1 MYELRDYQQKV
12 HDSTIEHMRETYKSG
27 KFDPAFANVTV
38 GGGKTVLIAFAVQ
51 QIMTREGNSVLVLAR
66 QGELIDQD
74 ALDAR
79 AIGIK
84 LSIFSASLNQK
95 STYYP
100 VIFGTEGTVGRA
112 LNNEFKDSTFT
123 AILIDECH
131 HVDWQS
137 CISDSDDDSTQY
149 GNIIKH
155 FQANAERL
163 GKKPPLIIGYTGS
176 PYRGSE
182 SIYGKF
188 WRKQLSDVSTY
199 ELINKGFLVPPVFGF
214 GDDDHHYESLKKYE
228 IKGGEGAQ
236 DFTSK
241 ELAAMGREI
250 CKEQTKTQQIMQ
262 EVMHRTKD
270 RDGGVMITCASKKH
284 CEQVSECLPD
294 GTWGIVTDSTSTK
307 KRMEIIKG
315 IKENKIKYIIQI
327 GCLSTGFNAPTLSTS
342 VILRKIGSL
351 TLLIQLIGRVLRT
364 LKPEHIEKGMVKKDA
379 LVLDYSDS
387 IEAIGNLYDDPIV
400 SAAMEQKGKGPKG
413 ETQECQLCSTM
424 NSEYAV
430 RCVGQSQ
437 NSEDGRCEH
446 YFMYNECKNCGAHNA
461 PSSKTCRKCD
471 AVMIDPNANLKNKAY
486 SDADF
491 KKVLSMTIEETSGG
505 KIGVY
510 YKLDSMVQSMGIE
523 VQEEAVEYFDP
534 FFANQPWQKAKW
546 REFIL
551 DHVSSKTWQRA
562 LLACKSV
569 DEVLINRSAIEM
581 PVEITHRKNEKSF
594 SIINRKRFERD
605 VNAVECEE

>member
-12 HDSTIEHMRETYKSG
+12 HDSTLQHMRDTYKTG
-27 KFDPAFANVTV
+27 NFDPAYASVTV
-38 GGGKTVLIAFAVQ
+38 GGGKTVLIAFLVQ
-51 QIMTREGNSVLVLAR
+51 QIISRPGNSVLVLAR
-66 QGELIDQD
+66 QGELVDQN

-112 LNNEFKDSTFT
+112 LDKEFKDRAFT

-131 HVDWQS
+131 HVNWQS
-137 CISDSDDDSTQY
+137 CISDSEEDKSQY

-155 FQANAERL
+155 FQSNAERL
-163 GKKPPLIIGYTGS
+163 GDKPPLIIGYTGS

-214 GDDDHHYESLKKYE
+214 GDDDHHYEALDKYQ

-236 DFTSK
+236 DFTAK
-241 ELAAMGREI
+241 ELAAMGRDI
-250 CKEQTKTQQIMQ
+250 CKEQTKTQKIIQ
-262 EVMHRTKD
+262 EVMARTEN

-284 CEQVSECLPD
+284 CEQVAECLPE
-294 GTWGIVTDSTSTK
+294 GSWGIITDSTSTK
-307 KRMEIIKG
+307 KRMEILNDIKS
-315 IKENKIKYIIQI
+315 NNIKYIIQI

-351 TLLIQLIGRVLRT
+351 TLLIQLIGRVLRI
-364 LKPEHIEKGMVKKDA
+364 LKPEHEEMGIVKKDA

-400 SAAMEQKGKGPKG
+400 QQAMEQKGTKG
-413 ETQECQLCSTM
+413 EGTPQECPLCSTM
-424 NSEYAV
+424 NSEFAV
-430 RCVGQSQ
+430 RCIGQAQTSD
-437 NSEDGRCEH
+437 DGRCEH
-446 YFMYNECKNCGAHNA
+446 YFMFNECGNCGAHNA
-461 PSSKTCRKCD
+461 PSAKTCRTCD

-486 SDADF
+486 TDADY
-491 KKVLSMTIEETSGG
+491 KKVLSMSLTQTQKEGIWVCYE
-505 KIGVY
+505 
-510 YKLDSMVQSMGIE
+510 LDSTYMQNGIE
-523 VQEEAVEYFDP
+523 FPEIAKEYFNP
-534 FFANQPWQKAKW
+534 FSTKQWERATW
-546 REFIL
+546 RKFVIE
-551 DHVSSKTWQRA
+551 HVESETWQRGIMA
-562 LLACKSV
+562 AKNFAQLKQN
-569 DEVLINRSAIEM
+569 EMVLKA
-581 PVEITHRKNEKSF
+581 PTFITHRKNDKGF
-594 SIINRKRFERD
+594 SIINRKKFD
-605 VNAVECEE
+605 

>member
-1 MYELRDYQQKV
+1 MYKLRDYQQKV

-27 KFDPAFANVTV
+27 KFEPAFANVTV
-38 GGGKTVLIAFAVQ
+38 GGGKTVLIAFAAK
-51 QIMTREGNSVLVLAR
+51 QIMTRDGNSVLVLAR
-66 QGELIDQD
+66 QGELISQNAD
-74 ALDAR
+74 DAR
-79 AIGIK
+79 AIGLK
-84 LSIFSASLNQK
+84 LSVFSASLNQK

-100 VIFGTEGTVGRA
+100 IIFGTEGTVGRA
-112 LNNEFKDSTFT
+112 LNNEFKDRTFT

-137 CISDSDDDSTQY
+137 CISDSDDDTQY
-149 GNIIKH
+149 SKIIKH
-155 FQANAERL
+155 FQSNAKRL

-199 ELINKGFLVPPVFGF
+199 ELISKGFLVPPVFGF
-214 GDDDHHYESLKKYE
+214 GSDDLHYDALDKYQ
-228 IKGGEGAQ
+228 IKEGEGAQ
-236 DFTSK
+236 DFTAK

-284 CEQVSECLPD
+284 CEQVAECLPD

-327 GCLSTGFNAPTLSTS
+327 GCLTTGFNAPTLSTS
-342 VILRKIGSL
+342 VILRNIGSL
-351 TLLIQLIGRVLRT
+351 TLMIQLIGRVLRI
-364 LKPEHIEKGMVKKDA
+364 LKPEHIEQGIIKDDA
-379 LVLDYSDS
+379 LILDYSS
-387 IEAIGNLYDDPIV
+387 SLEAMGNIYEDPILQQ
-400 SAAMEQKGKGPKG
+400 AMEQKGKAPKG
-413 ETQECQLCSTM
+413 ETQECPLCATM

-446 YFMYNECKNCGAHNA
+446 YFMFNECLNCGTHNA
-461 PSSKTCRKCD
+461 PSAKTCRKCD

-486 SDADF
+486 TDADY
-491 KKVLSMTIEETSGG
+491 KKVKYMSITQANNGG
-505 KIGVY
+505 LWVSY
-510 YKLDSMVQSMGIE
+510 SLDSTYMHNGIE
-523 VQEEAVEYFDP
+523 IPEIAKEYFNP
-534 FFANQPWQKAKW
+534 FSAKQWEKSTW
-546 REFIL
+546 RKFVKE
-551 DHVSSKTWQRA
+551 HVESDTWQRGI
-562 LLACKSV
+562 LAAKNFA
-569 DEVLINRSAIEM
+569 ELKQNEM
-581 PVEITHRKNEKSF
+581 VFKQPTYIAHRKNDKGF
-594 SIINRKRFERD
+594 SIINRKKFD
-605 VNAVECEE
+605 

>member
-12 HDSTIEHMRETYKSG
+12 HDSTLKHMRETYKSG
-27 KFDPAFANVTV
+27 DFDPAYASVSV
-38 GGGKTVLIAFAVQ
+38 GGGKTILIAFLTQ
-51 QIMTREGNSVLVLAR
+51 HIMKNKDNSVLVLAR
-66 QGELIDQD
+66 QGELISQN
-74 ALDAR
+74 ACDAR

-84 LSIFSASLNQK
+84 LSVFSASLGQK

-112 LNNEFKDSTFT
+112 LNNEFKDRCFT
-123 AILIDECH
+123 AILIDESHMLDH
-131 HVDWQS
+131 HDLMQ
-137 CISDSDDDSTQY
+137 DEPETQY
-149 GNIIKH
+149 GKIIKH
-155 FQANAERL
+155 LRDNAIRL

-241 ELAAMGREI
+241 ELASMGREV
-250 CKEQTKTQQIMQ
+250 CKEMDKTQQIMQ
-262 EVMHRTKD
+262 EVLAITQNRE
-270 RDGGVMITCASKKH
+270 GGVMITCASKKH
-284 CEQVSECLPD
+284 CEQVSECLPA
-294 GTWGIVTDSTSTK
+294 GSWGIITDSTSTK
-307 KRMEIIKG
+307 KRMEILEGSKNG
-315 IKENKIKYIIQI
+315 TVKYLIQI
-327 GCLSTGFNAPTLSTS
+327 GCLTTGVNIPTLSTS

-364 LKPEHIEKGMVKKDA
+364 LKPEHIKMGMVKRDA

-413 ETQECQLCSTM
+413 ETQECPLCSTM

-430 RCVGQSQ
+430 RCVGHSQ

-446 YFMYNECKNCGAHNA
+446 YFMYNECQNCGAHNA
-461 PSSKTCRKCD
+461 PSAKTCRKCD

-523 VQEEAVEYFDP
+523 VQETATEYFDP

-605 VNAVECEE
+605 VNAFECEE

>member
-1 MYELRDYQQKV
+1 MYELRDYQQKA
-12 HDSTIEHMRETYKSG
+12 HDATVSHMRDTFKKK
-27 KFDPAFANVTV
+27 KFDPAYVSASV
-38 GGGKTVLIAFAVQ
+38 GAGKTLLIAFLTQ
-51 QIMTREGNSVLVLAR
+51 QIMTRQGNSVLVLAR
-66 QGELIDQD
+66 QGELIEQNSE
-74 ALDAR
+74 DAR

-100 VIFGTEGTVGRA
+100 VVFGTEGTVGRS
-112 LNNEFKDSTFT
+112 LLNEFKERTFT
-123 AILIDECH
+123 AILIDEAH
-131 HVDWQS
+131 MVPWQD
-137 CISDSDDDSTQY
+137 CLLDEPETQY
-149 GNIIKH
+149 GKILKH
-155 FQANAERL
+155 FNDNAKRL
-163 GKKPPLIIGYTGS
+163 GVNPPLVIGYTGS

-182 SIYGKF
+182 SIYGPYWK
-188 WRKQLSDVSTY
+188 KQLTDISTY

-214 GDDDHHYESLKKYE
+214 GDDDHKYESLEKFKV
-228 IKGGEGAQ
+228 KGGEGAE
-236 DFTSK
+236 DFSSK
-241 ELAAMGREI
+241 EMAAMGRAL
-250 CKEQTKTQQIMQ
+250 CKEQTKTQSIMQ
-262 EVMHRTKD
+262 EVMAITEKR
-270 RDGGVMITCASKKH
+270 GGVMITCASKKH
-284 CEQVSECLPD
+284 CEQVAECLPEN
-294 GTWGIVTDSTSTK
+294 TWGIVTDSTPAK
-307 KRMEIIKG
+307 KRREILTGVKDG
-315 IKENKIKYIIQI
+315 KIKYVIQI
-327 GCLSTGFNAPTLSTS
+327 GCLTTGFNAPLIDTS

-351 TLLIQLIGRVLRT
+351 TLLIQLIGRALRT
-364 LKPEHIEKGMVKKDA
+364 LKPAQIEQGLVKKDA
-379 LVLDYSDS
+379 LVLDYTDT
-387 IEAIGNLYDDPIV
+387 IEAMGDIYEDPILQQ
-400 SAAMEQKGKGPKG
+400 AMEQKGKGPKG
-413 ETQECQLCSTM
+413 ETQECDLCGTM
-424 NSEYAV
+424 NSQYAV

-446 YFMYNECKNCGAHNA
+446 YFMYNECQNCGAHNA
-461 PSSKTCRKCD
+461 PSAKTCRKCD

-523 VQEEAVEYFDP
+523 VQETATEYFDP